1 MKLRIFGAF
10 LLPVAMHAGILQFG
24 NASSTTLTFT
34 PGIPGTITWSG
45 AISGIGSL
53 SSIPL
58 NWTIS
63 ETPSDLLT
71 WTGSGSPFA
80 LSQGANAFTV
90 SVNDGSYGDSLAAG
104 VVFNEA
110 INTISPLLTDLQ
122 GTATFTSVHIVTGT
136 LVNYLDLNF
145 GGVPTVGM
153 PGTLD
158 LFAGCGTAVCLT
170 SSIDPTGRIVSADL
184 TFSTATTPEP
194 GTMLLIGCG
203 IAGLVL
209 KRRLAS

>member
-1 MKLRIFGAF
+1 
-10 LLPVAMHAGILQFG
+10 MHAGILYFG

-34 PGIPGTITWSG
+34 PGTPGTITWSG
-45 AISGIGSL
+45 AISGTGSL
-53 SSIPL
+53 SGIPL

-80 LSQGANAFTV
+80 LSQGGNAVTV
-90 SVNDGSYGDSLAAG
+90 SVNDGLTLGDSLAAS
-104 VVFNEA
+104 VVFSDA
-110 INTISPLLTDLQ
+110 INTSSPSLLTDLQ
-122 GTATFTSVHIVTGT
+122 GTATFTSVNIVTGT
-136 LVNYLDLNF
+136 LVTYLDLNF

-158 LFAGCGTAVCLT
+158 LVAGCGTTAPAVCLT
-170 SSIDPTGRIVSADL
+170 PTDPTGSIVSADL

-209 KRRLAS
+209 KRRLAG